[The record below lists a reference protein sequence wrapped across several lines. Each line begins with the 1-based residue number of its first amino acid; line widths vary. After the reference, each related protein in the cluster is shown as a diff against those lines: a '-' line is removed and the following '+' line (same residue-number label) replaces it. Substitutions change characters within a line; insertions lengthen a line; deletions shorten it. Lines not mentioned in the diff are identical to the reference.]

1 MNHSH
6 RKLSFRSSTF
16 LELGIHF
23 LDVYIHGGIRL
34 IQLTRALVLIE
45 GSGFFFI
52 IFMNF
57 LLCWVLMISRFRF
70 KKVKETIL
78 LWMIRY
84 SFKVSY
90 EFSFCFTFRL
100 WFFSLFGSWS
110 FFSSHSSN
118 NHDLFPTCQKIMIPF
133 PFQMLINFFFHFSKD
148 YDLCSSLDLD
158 CCFFFKNFFV
168 TIHWPLCIAII

>member
-118 NHDLFPTCQKIMIPF
+118 NHDLFPF
-133 PFQMLINFFFHFSKD
+133 
-148 YDLCSSLDLD
+148 LDLD
-158 CCFFFKNFFV
+158 IFF
-168 TIHWPLCIAII
+168 L